1 MTRLSLCNQSS
12 FCADN
17 VLVTIVP
24 SFTSNSKFTL
34 LSTTSGKNVK
44 VGPFK
49 AGMPIDVPLWI
60 AKTLKRRNFADI
72 ESPEW
77 LSVDVLTSI
86 LKEER
91 ESTLLSRR
99 LPYHYFEIARALD
112 CCLTDSSNN
121 NASSSGSGAT
131 GGGKATKVVLQDLV
145 AVRSDKLRMHFHELS
160 RSDLVHPPPGYD
172 DVDEDGNYIDNSVDN
187 NKGQSSSQA
196 ELPIISVTGICSYEL
211 NKVGPF
217 LQRAFSDYGFLT
229 RRSSSST
236 TTTSSSAASTTKSS
250 SNDGVTASTTAT
262 AKKSKGLGGR
272 LRRVSGAGGADQD
285 KENSVNEDDTYG
297 DDGGDDDDDDHDN
310 DDGSA
315 VGKTTRR
322 VSMARSRLRRFRS

>member
-1 MTRLSLCNQSS
+1 M
-12 FCADN
+12 
-17 VLVTIVP
+17 VTIVP
-24 SFTSNSKFTL
+24 SFTSNSKFNL

-60 AKTLKRRNFADI
+60 AKTLKRRNFAEI
-72 ESPEW
+72 ETPEW

-121 NASSSGSGAT
+121 NASSSGSAT

-172 DVDEDGNYIDNSVDN
+172 DVDDDGNYIDNSVDN
-187 NKGQSSSQA
+187 KGQSSQA

-250 SNDGVTASTTAT
+250 SNDGVTATTTT

-272 LRRVSGAGGADQD
+272 LRRVSGAGGADGPNLD
-285 KENSVNEDDTYG
+285 KENSANEDDTYG
-297 DDGGDDDDDDHDN
+297 DDGGDDDDDDDH
-310 DDGSA
+310 DDGSV

>member
-17 VLVTIVP
+17 VMVTIVP
-24 SFTSNSKFTL
+24 SFTSNSKFNL

-44 VGPFK
+44 VGPFI
-49 AGMPIDVPLWI
+49 AGMPINVPLWI
-60 AKTLKRRNFADI
+60 AKTLKRRNFAEI

-112 CCLTDSSNN
+112 CCLADSNNN
-121 NASSSGSGAT
+121 NASSSGTGGGG

-172 DVDEDGNYIDNSVDN
+172 DVDDDGNYIGDNSVE
-187 NKGQSSSQA
+187 KQGGGQA

-229 RRSSSST
+229 RRSSSA
-236 TTTSSSAASTTKSS
+236 TTTSATSSATKSS
-250 SNDGVTASTTAT
+250 SNDGVTTATATT

-272 LRRVSGAGGADQD
+272 LRRVSGAGAGAGADGPNID
-285 KENSVNEDDTYG
+285 KENSVNEDDTYDQ
-297 DDGGDDDDDDHDN
+297 DDVND

-315 VGKTTRR
+315 VDNTSRR
-322 VSMARSRLRRFRS
+322 VSIGRSRLRQFRS

>member
-1 MTRLSLCNQSS
+1 M
-12 FCADN
+12 
-17 VLVTIVP
+17 VTIVP
-24 SFTSNSKFTL
+24 SFTSNSKFNL

-172 DVDEDGNYIDNSVDN
+172 DVDDDGNYIDNSVDN

-236 TTTSSSAASTTKSS
+236 ATSSSSSSAAASTTKSS
-250 SNDGVTASTTAT
+250 SNDGVTATTTAT

>member
-17 VLVTIVP
+17 VMVTIVP
-24 SFTSNSKFTL
+24 SFTSNSKFNL

-60 AKTLKRRNFADI
+60 AKTLKRRNFAEI

-112 CCLTDSSNN
+112 CCLTDSNN
-121 NASSSGSGAT
+121 NASSSGSAA

-172 DVDEDGNYIDNSVDN
+172 DVDDDGNYIDNSVD
-187 NKGQSSSQA
+187 KQGQSQA

-229 RRSSSST
+229 RRSLST
-236 TTTSSSAASTTKSS
+236 TTASSSASTTKSR
-250 SNDGVTASTTAT
+250 SNDSVTATTAA

-272 LRRVSGAGGADQD
+272 LRRVSGAGGADGPNVD

-297 DDGGDDDDDDHDN
+297 QDDGDDDDDN

-315 VGKTTRR
+315 VEKTTRR

>member
-17 VLVTIVP
+17 VMVTIVP
-24 SFTSNSKFTL
+24 SFTSNSKFNL

-44 VGPFK
+44 VGPFI
-49 AGMPIDVPLWI
+49 AGMPINVPLWI
-60 AKTLKRRNFADI
+60 AKTLKRRNFAEI

-91 ESTLLSRR
+91 EST
-99 LPYHYFEIARALD
+99 
-112 CCLTDSSNN
+112 
-121 NASSSGSGAT
+121 
-131 GGGKATKVVLQDLV
+131 VLQDLV

-172 DVDEDGNYIDNSVDN
+172 DVDDDGNYIGDNSVE
-187 NKGQSSSQA
+187 KQGGGQA

-229 RRSSSST
+229 RRSSSA
-236 TTTSSSAASTTKSS
+236 TTTSATSSATKSS
-250 SNDGVTASTTAT
+250 SNDGVTTATATT

-272 LRRVSGAGGADQD
+272 LRRVSGAGAGAGADGPNID
-285 KENSVNEDDTYG
+285 KENSVNEDDTYDQ
-297 DDGGDDDDDDHDN
+297 DDVND

-315 VGKTTRR
+315 VDNTSRR
-322 VSMARSRLRRFRS
+322 VSIGRSRLRQFRS